1 MCEEGDDR
9 GGDDHLFSN
18 FSRSQ
23 SGSMTAEEFHSALQE
38 ATNYSLKGFVLP
50 HLKQQL
56 PSLQRDLSNAARA
69 SNQVS
74 FHSLA
79 RFRESR
85 QEPAANFYV
94 INNTWNGGL
103 HAILETVESTLFV
116 NRLDNESNE

>member
-1 MCEEGDDR
+1 MCEEGDR
-9 GGDDHLFSN
+9 GGDELFSN

-79 RFRESR
+79 R
-85 QEPAANFYV
+85 QELAANFYV

-103 HAILETVESTLFV
+103 HLKHLESTLFV